1 MACHEIAALRLGL
14 MTILGID
21 DEAERQHE
29 LAELGPVISEAGP
42 IKTLAESTTLSH
54 LRKAYEIS
62 LLALEQKV
70 ATTAAG
76 DPKLPYYRS
85 LIIATKQ
92 TELSLQQQIENLE
105 RLYRDLDEMHDFIHE
120 VYPAE

>member
-1 MACHEIAALRLGL
+1 MACHEFAALRLGL

-29 LAELGPVISEAGP
+29 LAELGSVITEAGP
-42 IKTLAESTTLSH
+42 IRTLAEASNLSS
-54 LRKAYEIS
+54 LQRAYETS
-62 LLALEQKV
+62 LSALEQKV
-70 ATTAAG
+70 ATTG
-76 DPKLPYYRS
+76 SEDSKLPYYRS

-92 TELSLQQQIENLE
+92 AELALQQQIENLS

-120 VYPAE
+120 IYPAE